1 MMKIKMQH
9 TSKSVI
15 KKKIDL
21 LESKPSRVKI
31 VTEKKP
37 PLKSEL
43 IEQLKALQESHDI
56 LKLEHTKNLCIISS
70 LKEELSKS
78 HKPLVGVSS
87 KGSQTSSSEIKISCN
102 LCIYVATCE
111 EELNW
116 HIEQSHD

>member
-9 TSKSVI
+9 TSKAGI

-43 IEQLKALQESHDI
+43 IEQLKALQKSHDI
-56 LKLEHTKNLCIISS
+56 LKLEHTKNLPNRIS
-70 LKEELSKS
+70 
-78 HKPLVGVSS
+78 P
-87 KGSQTSSSEIKISCN
+87 
-102 LCIYVATCE
+102 
-111 EELNW
+111 
-116 HIEQSHD
+116 